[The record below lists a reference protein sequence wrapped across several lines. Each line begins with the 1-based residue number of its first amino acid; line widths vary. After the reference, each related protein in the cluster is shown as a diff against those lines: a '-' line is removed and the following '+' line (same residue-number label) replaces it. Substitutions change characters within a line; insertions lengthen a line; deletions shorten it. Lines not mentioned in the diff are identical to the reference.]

1 MKRVL
6 GILAI
11 AASIYMPASAKGL
24 IKPANVAP
32 GDTIAIISMAST
44 PDSAYVTAAVK
55 VFADWGYV
63 PVVGKYV
70 LAEHGTFAGTPEQR
84 LEDLKW
90 AFDNSNV
97 KAVMSTRG
105 GYGSVQ
111 ELALL
116 PRDYFKKHNK
126 WLIGYS
132 DISAVHSSMATDGVM
147 SVHGHMA
154 EYLMHHNGT
163 DSLSGW
169 LRQIIETGSISY
181 TIKNNNPMNH
191 QGTASG
197 VLFGGNLSV
206 LNDIAQTP
214 IDYLANNAKNL
225 ILFIED
231 VDENIQSISRIL
243 YRLKY
248 AGILGKVKGLIIGQ
262 FTGYKPSKDYETM
275 EAMIY
280 DIVNDMNIPI
290 VYDFP
295 VGHVDNNYPL
305 IQGSNATLTV
315 TETTVTLTME

>member
-1 MKRVL
+1 MKKL
-6 GILAI
+6 IWILAM
-11 AASIYMPASAKGL
+11 AASIYMPISAKSL
-24 IKPANVAP
+24 IKPANVSP

-44 PDSAYVTAAVK
+44 PDSSYVTAAVN
-55 VFADWGYV
+55 VFRDWGYV

-84 LEDLKW
+84 LADLKW
-90 AFDNSNV
+90 AFENPNV

-111 ELALL
+111 ELSLL
-116 PRDYFKKHNK
+116 PRNYFKKYNK

-132 DISAVHSSMATDGVM
+132 DISAVHSTMATDGVM

-154 EYLMHHNGT
+154 EYLTHYNGT
-163 DSLSGW
+163 DTLSNY
-169 LRQIIETGSISY
+169 LRQIIETGKISY
-181 TIKNNNPMNH
+181 TINNKNSQNH
-191 QGTASG
+191 VGKASG
-197 VLFGGNLSV
+197 ILFGGNLSV

-214 IDYLANNAKNL
+214 IDYMAKNAKD
-225 ILFIED
+225 IIFFIED

-248 AGILGKVKGLIIGQ
+248 AGILKKVRGLIIGQ
-262 FTGYKPSKDYETM
+262 FTGYNPSKDYETM

-280 DIVNDMNIPI
+280 ELVDDLNIPI

-305 IQGSNATLTV
+305 IQGSNATLTI
-315 TETTVTLTME
+315 TDNTVTLTME